1 MSRRIHYF
9 NPGHETAVL
18 LGTPNYTPPHNVRI
32 MTKDLSFLPAWYARP
47 GDLVLLDNPLPDS
60 FRQEF
65 PDGLF
70 PKVIPAV
77 DQASVHA
84 LPTDEPIIA
93 TPWGISPQSLHKIG
107 QFKKET
113 GLRIHIP
120 QWDPLLKVLIGRQ
133 TAAGCLDCLRQL
145 LPYDHLPA
153 TPRFFSDIKSLEQAI
168 EQMAEET
175 PFLLKAPYSSS
186 GRGLLW
192 LANKRLTP
200 KEREWAQGAIAKQGA
215 ISLEKGLDKILDLAF
230 EYEADGK
237 GHCQFEGFSIFGTEE
252 RGNYSGNRLET
263 QEKLRALLLDYLP
276 ETELEQAQEALGS
289 VLADLFATYEGNI
302 GVDMLIYK
310 TKEQTYRLH
319 PCVEINT
326 RQTMGRVALE
336 LFRKLVSPDATG
348 DFRISFGKKAGQALA
363 HKREMTAHH
372 PLELDGQGKIRKGYL
387 SLCPVDE
394 ETHYWAEIWIQE

>member
-9 NPGHETAVL
+9 NPGHE
-18 LGTPNYTPPHNVRI
+18 TPNYTPPHNVRI

-47 GDLVLLDNPLPDS
+47 GDLILLDNPLPDS

-70 PKVIPAV
+70 PNVIPAV
-77 DQASVHA
+77 DRASVSA
-84 LPTDEPIIA
+84 LPADEPIIA
-93 TPWGISPQSLHKIG
+93 TPWGISPQSLHKIRL
-107 QFKKET
+107 FKKET
-113 GLRIHIP
+113 GLRILVP
-120 QWDPLLKVLIGRQ
+120 EWDPLLKPLTGRQ
-133 TAAGCLDCLRQL
+133 TAAGCLDSLRQL
-145 LPYDHLPA
+145 LPHDNLPA
-153 TPRFFSDIKSLEQAI
+153 TPRFFTDIKSLEQTLARTT
-168 EQMAEET
+168 EKA

-192 LANKRLTP
+192 LADRRLTP
-200 KEREWAQGAIAKQGA
+200 KEREWVQGTIAKQGA
-215 ISLEKGLDKILDLAF
+215 VSMEKGLDKILDLAF
-230 EYEADGK
+230 EYEVDGK
-237 GHCQFEGFSIFGTEE
+237 GS
-252 RGNYSGNRLET
+252 YSGNRLET
-263 QEKLRALLLDYLP
+263 QEKLRACLLDYLP
-276 ETELEQAQEALGS
+276 ETELEQTQEAMGS

-336 LFRKLVSPDATG
+336 LYRKLVSPGATG

-363 HKREMTAHH
+363 HKREMTARH

-394 ETHYWAEIWIQE
+394 QTHYWAEIWIQS